1 MIFNVLTIFPAMFP
15 GPLGCSITGTALLK
29 NLWTLNVFDIRSF
42 ANKPREYAKAAVDD
56 RPYGGGPGM
65 VLRADV
71 LGRCIDNVLA
81 THPNTKLVFT
91 SPRGVKFTQDIA
103 RQTIDFD
110 NITLLCGRFE
120 GIDERVINYY
130 NFFELSIGDY
140 VLTGGELAAMV
151 MIDSCVRLLPGVVGN
166 AESLECESMSGGLE
180 YPHYTRPATWRDL
193 SVPDVLLSGHHGEI
207 EHWRKE
213 AATAITKQRRPD
225 LFKET

>member
-15 GPLGCSITGTALLK
+15 GPLGCSVTGTALLK
-29 NLWTLNVFDIRSF
+29 DLWTLNVFDIRSY
-42 ANKPREYAKAAVDD
+42 ADKNHENAKASVDD

-71 LGRCIDNVLA
+71 LGRCVDDVLA
-81 THPNTKLVFT
+81 AHPGTKLVYT
-91 SPRGVKFTQDIA
+91 SPRGAKFNQDIA

-120 GIDERVINYY
+120 GIDERVVSYY
-130 NFFELSIGDY
+130 NFSELSIGDY

-151 MIDSCVRLLPGVVGN
+151 VIDSCVRLLPGVVGN
-166 AESLECESMSGGLE
+166 AESLEYESMSGGLE
-180 YPHYTRPATWRDL
+180 YPHYTRPATWRSL

-207 EHWRKE
+207 EQWRRE
-213 AATAITKQRRPD
+213 AAKEITKQRRPD
-225 LFKET
+225 LFRET